1 MRALVLAAGLGTRL
15 KPWTLEHPKALVPVE
30 GVPVLERVLTKLE
43 REGFDRIVVNIHHFG
58 EQIIDYLERRT
69 NKAEIRISDE
79 RPQLLDTGGGILQ
92 ADRVLGGNG
101 PLLVHNVD
109 ILSNAPLSRLM
120 QRQLDTD
127 ADATLLT
134 SLRESSRRLA
144 FDAGDRLRGWHD
156 LRTGAVKPATYQP
169 GSLSEE
175 AFSGIYAISPRAI
188 QKMREQM
195 PAHPFP
201 IMDFLLTACRTS
213 DFRRCCLPGLR
224 LLDIGKPDALA
235 RTGQFLSEIMNN

>member
-1 MRALVLAAGLGTRL
+1 M
-15 KPWTLEHPKALVPVE
+15 
-30 GVPVLERVLTKLE
+30 
-43 REGFDRIVVNIHHFG
+43 
-58 EQIIDYLERRT
+58 
-69 NKAEIRISDE
+69 
-79 RPQLLDTGGGILQ
+79 
-92 ADRVLGGNG
+92 LGGDG

-144 FDAGDRLRGWHD
+144 FDAGDRLCGWHD

-235 RTGQFLSEIMNN
+235 RAGQFLSEIMNN

>member
-1 MRALVLAAGLGTRL
+1 
-15 KPWTLEHPKALVPVE
+15 
-30 GVPVLERVLTKLE
+30 
-43 REGFDRIVVNIHHFG
+43 
-58 EQIIDYLERRT
+58 
-69 NKAEIRISDE
+69 
-79 RPQLLDTGGGILQ
+79 
-92 ADRVLGGNG
+92 
-101 PLLVHNVD
+101 
-109 ILSNAPLSRLM
+109 M

-201 IMDFLLTACRTS
+201 IMDFLLSFPHGVRIG
-213 DFRRCCLPGLR
+213 RRFQAGLR
-224 LLDIGKPDALA
+224 LIDIGKPD
-235 RTGQFLSEIMNN
+235 TLSEARRLFGK